1 MIRDSLYALDNIGFS
16 FLNSMKG
23 ISYDDQESPKGIP
36 YMCAVSCSFIIIIS
50 DRSTLKNVFSIPT

>member
-23 ISYDDQESPKGIP
+23 MDYSLAAKV
-36 YMCAVSCSFIIIIS
+36 AA
-50 DRSTLKNVFSIPT
+50 TLFWLRHQQQRM